1 MEHAATRRSGTT
13 GRTIVRGPTLIE
25 AAAAIGRAL
34 CATAYWHE
42 GRCNWIGRTANEAA
56 DPSMPLTPTAA
67 ALGPELYGG
76 TAGVGL
82 FLAQLHARTQDDA
95 FREAALGAVRQ
106 SLSKSADTPPVL
118 SRSFY
123 SGSIGI
129 AYAAARTGRLLVED
143 ALVADGLSLAR
154 RAVSTDGDHLLDV
167 VGGHAGAIA
176 PLLWLASLPGGAELQ
191 ATVLA
196 FAESLAAAAMIGDD
210 VWRWDNDRACG
221 AGVGATPL
229 CGFAHG
235 ASGMGLALIEA
246 GVRFGRDDL
255 VAGGLAAF
263 RYEDGLFDEAQ
274 GNWPDL
280 RSPRGDASS
289 PRRSFMVA
297 WCHGAAGIG
306 LARLRA
312 FRLLSMQQ
320 DVLEASAR
328 HAVRTTAATFAEA
341 PDEADASPCHGRAGL
356 AETLLYA
363 AEVLGERSLA
373 ASVIDRWSA
382 DVSTRIDPASWP
394 CGVASGVNNP
404 SLMLGFA
411 GIGYS
416 LLRADRPGDT
426 PSLLVIEPAE
436 C

>member
-1 MEHAATRRSGTT
+1 MT
-13 GRTIVRGPTLIE
+13 GPPLVD
-25 AAAAIGRAL
+25 AAAALGRAL
-34 CATAYWHE
+34 CATAYWHD
-42 GRCNWIGRTANEAA
+42 GRCNWVGRTANEAA
-56 DPSMPLTPTAA
+56 DPSMPLTPTVA
-67 ALGPELYGG
+67 ALGPDLYGG
-76 TAGVGL
+76 TAGLGI
-82 FLAQLHARTQDDA
+82 FLAQLHARRQDDA
-95 FREAALGAVRQ
+95 FRETALGAVRQ
-106 SLSKSADTPPVL
+106 SLSKSAATPPL
-118 SRSFY
+118 LARSFY

-129 AYAAARTGRLLVED
+129 AYAAARIGRLLADD
-143 ALVADGLSLAR
+143 ALVAEGVALAR
-154 RAVSTDGDHLLDV
+154 RAVANDGDHLLDV
-167 VGGHAGAIA
+167 IGGHAGAIA

-191 ATVLA
+191 STVVA
-196 FAESLAAAAMIGDD
+196 FAEAIAAAATTDED

-246 GVRFGRDDL
+246 GVRFDRDDL
-255 VAGGLAAF
+255 IAGGLAAF

-280 RSPRGDASS
+280 RAPRGDPSS
-289 PRRSFMVA
+289 RHRSFMVA

-312 FRLLSMQQ
+312 LRLLPTRSA
-320 DVLEASAR
+320 VLQAGVQR
-328 HAVRTTAATFAEA
+328 AVRTTAAVFAEA

-363 AEVLGERSLA
+363 AEVLGEPTLA
-373 ASVIDRWSA
+373 ASVVKRWSA
-382 DVSTRIDPASWP
+382 GTAAHVDPASWP

-411 GIGYS
+411 GIGYA
-416 LLRADRPGDT
+416 LLRADRPGEI
-426 PSLLVIEPAE
+426 PSLLLIEPADR
-436 C
+436 

>member
-1 MEHAATRRSGTT
+1 
-13 GRTIVRGPTLIE
+13 
-25 AAAAIGRAL
+25 
-34 CATAYWHE
+34 
-42 GRCNWIGRTANEAA
+42 
-56 DPSMPLTPTAA
+56 MPLTPTVA

-76 TAGVGL
+76 TAGLGL
-82 FLAQLHARTQDDA
+82 FLAQLHARREDSA
-95 FREAALGAVRQ
+95 FRETALGAVGQ
-106 SLSKSADTPPVL
+106 SLSKSDATPPL
-118 SRSFY
+118 LARSFY

-129 AYAAARTGRLLVED
+129 AYAAARIGQLLAED
-143 ALVADGLSLAR
+143 ALVAEGLALAR
-154 RAVSTDGDHLLDV
+154 RAVATDGNHLLDV
-167 VGGHAGAIA
+167 IGGHAGAIA

-191 ATVLA
+191 SAVVA
-196 FAESLAAAAMIGDD
+196 FAETLAAAAMTGDD

-246 GVRFGRDDL
+246 GVRFDRDDF

-280 RSPRGDASS
+280 RAPRGDALSH
-289 PRRSFMVA
+289 RRSFMVA

-312 FRLLSMQQ
+312 LRLLPTQRA
-320 DVLEASAR
+320 VLEAGVQS
-328 HAVRTTAATFAEA
+328 AVRTTAAAFAEA
-341 PDEADASPCHGRAGL
+341 PEEADASPCHGRAGL

-363 AEVLGERSLA
+363 AEVLNDRSLA
-373 ASVIDRWSA
+373 ANVVKRWSA
-382 DVSTRIDPASWP
+382 GSRAHDDPASWP

-411 GIGYS
+411 GIGYA
-416 LLRADRPGDT
+416 LLRADRPRET
-426 PSLLVIEPAE
+426 PSLLVIEPDH